1 MGTINNTWGSLLGR
15 YLRVEHIVEVP
26 FGGIKLKIRLSCL
39 KSIVDLVEN
48 KGNFVLGRIGG

>member
-1 MGTINNTWGSLLGR
+1 M
-15 YLRVEHIVEVP
+15 EVP

-48 KGNFVLGRIGG
+48 KGNFVLGRIGGKATRVLPPTR